1 MSIVLNDDELKEFE
15 EDSEWLN
22 DNYNTLLLDYNNE
35 YVALRNKTIV
45 KHDAD
50 LDKLKEKLNEVN
62 IKLDKVLVEFI
73 RDKKNQLHWLVYKM
87 FQKC

>member
-73 RDKKNQLHWLVYKM
+73 RDKKNQLH
-87 FQKC
+87 